1 MKTSPLRSLLAAL
14 VLLVVL
20 ALPARA
26 TWSIVVINKRTGEVG
41 VASATCLAN
50 FNLRRALPVVVI
62 GRGAAAA
69 QSAIDSS
76 GDNRRLIWQ
85 AFRNQDLTSA
95 EILAMLEAQDGSHS
109 SRQYGIVSFN
119 GDPVTFTGDNA
130 GAAAS
135 GRTGQV
141 GDYVWAIQGNLLT
154 GDEVV
159 DAAVD
164 AFVNT
169 NSDMSERLMA
179 AMLAARD
186 MGGDGRCSCL
196 TGNATDCGAPPASF
210 TKSAHCGFLIVARYG
225 DTNGVCNRTQGCASG
240 EYYLLSNIAGA
251 RSEEDDPDPVDQLFT
266 RYVNWRDRHRGA
278 PDGILSSFESVRSVP
293 ADGVTTRTVT
303 VTLRDID
310 GVQLPTG
317 GATIDVSTVSGNPS
331 LGTIGPVVDHGDG
344 TYSFTI
350 TAGTAVGEEQLAIR
364 AEQGEVGTLYPYLD
378 MRYDAV
384 ESLHC
389 GFDAVNVANGADVP
403 MVLDVPDSPFHAYLV
418 LASLSGTV
426 PGTTVG
432 RISIPLNSDA
442 VTWSTLLRA
451 GDPGLLPGTIG
462 VTDANGRAEMS
473 CRLNSQ
479 QLLALSGLR
488 LDWAGLVT
496 GPNPQATNAVGFDI
510 LP

>member
-196 TGNATDCGAPPASF
+196 TGNATDCGA
-210 TKSAHCGFLIVARYG
+210 G
-225 DTNGVCNRTQGCASG
+225 
-240 EYYLLSNIAGA
+240 
-251 RSEEDDPDPVDQLFT
+251 
-266 RYVNWRDRHRGA
+266 
-278 PDGILSSFESVRSVP
+278 
-293 ADGVTTRTVT
+293 
-303 VTLRDID
+303 
-310 GVQLPTG
+310 
-317 GATIDVSTVSGNPS
+317 
-331 LGTIGPVVDHGDG
+331 
-344 TYSFTI
+344 
-350 TAGTAVGEEQLAIR
+350 
-364 AEQGEVGTLYPYLD
+364 
-378 MRYDAV
+378 
-384 ESLHC
+384 
-389 GFDAVNVANGADVP
+389 
-403 MVLDVPDSPFHAYLV
+403 
-418 LASLSGTV
+418 
-426 PGTTVG
+426 
-432 RISIPLNSDA
+432 
-442 VTWSTLLRA
+442 
-451 GDPGLLPGTIG
+451 
-462 VTDANGRAEMS
+462 
-473 CRLNSQ
+473 
-479 QLLALSGLR
+479 
-488 LDWAGLVT
+488 
-496 GPNPQATNAVGFDI
+496 
-510 LP
+510 